1 MEKLHSSLSK
11 KSFELSGFF
20 FSRAKPSRPPPS
32 CLTNNDACAA
42 ELSEKVVVDGSILV
56 ERDGEEAQAGL
67 VHSGPNRGGV
77 LAIFARGQGVAK
89 GPVAVTCKSIN
100 HYCMQSL
107 RT

>member
-1 MEKLHSSLSK
+1 M
-11 KSFELSGFF
+11 
-20 FSRAKPSRPPPS
+20 
-32 CLTNNDACAA
+32 
-42 ELSEKVVVDGSILV
+42 VDGSILV